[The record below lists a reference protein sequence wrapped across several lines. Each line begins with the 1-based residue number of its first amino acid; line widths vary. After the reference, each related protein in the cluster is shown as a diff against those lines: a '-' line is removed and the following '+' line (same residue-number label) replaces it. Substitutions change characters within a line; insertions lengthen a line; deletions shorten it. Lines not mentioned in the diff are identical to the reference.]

1 MAKIRLTNDKL
12 SDSEKSQFFIDVIKG
27 LRLKRKRLNSKY
39 FYDKEGD
46 RLFEKIM
53 KSQEYYL
60 TNCEL
65 EIFTLQADV
74 ISDLLMLD
82 DSAFD
87 LIELGAG
94 DATKTVQLLKSLLEK
109 RADFTYMPIDISENA
124 IASLRKKFPLEM
136 PTLDFTGFEGEYFE
150 MLEKACVVS
159 NRRKVVLFLGS
170 NIGNMSPM
178 AAKEFCK
185 ELRSYLSRG
194 DMIIIGFD
202 LKKDPHIILAAY
214 NDRSGFTRDFNLNLL
229 SRINRELKA
238 DFAIEKFRHYPV
250 YDPRSGAC
258 SSYLISLEDQ
268 ILNIGNEKIHFD
280 KNEYINMEISQKYT
294 IEQIGEL
301 ALHCGF
307 NQHRNFFDTKKWFA
321 DIAWII

>member
-1 MAKIRLTNDKL
+1 MAKIRLTNDKV

-46 RLFEKIM
+46 GLFEKIM

-60 TNCEL
+60 TNCEM
-65 EIFTLQADV
+65 EIFTLQADA

-82 DSAFD
+82 GSAFD

-94 DATKTVQLLKSLLEK
+94 DATKTIQLLKSLLEK
-109 RADFTYMPIDISENA
+109 RADFTYMPIDISENVM
-124 IASLRKKFPLEM
+124 ASLRKKFPVEI
-136 PTLDFTGFEGEYFE
+136 PNLDFTGFEGEYFE
-150 MLEKACVVS
+150 MLEKACMIS

-170 NIGNMSPM
+170 NIGNMSPT
-178 AAKEFCK
+178 AAREFCK
-185 ELRSYLSRG
+185 ELRSYLSRS
-194 DMIIIGFD
+194 DMVVIGFD

-214 NDRSGFTRDFNLNLL
+214 NDRLGFTRDFNLNLL

-238 DFAIEKFRHYPV
+238 DFAIEKFRHYPI

-268 ILNIGNEKIHFD
+268 ILTIGEEKIHFD
-280 KNEYINMEISQKYT
+280 KNECINMEISQKYT

-301 ALHCGF
+301 ALHSGF

-321 DIAWII
+321 DTAWII